1 MGYVALTI
9 EATLP
14 LPQIW
19 ANEVR
24 RGCKGFRVS
33 VLANWL
39 MGDTFKMVFFFM
51 KGADEVPWAFK
62 LCGIFQ
68 ACCDCYLGIQ
78 YWRWGDGPDLTTFSD
93 SVKDKEK
100 ELEMNSLPGRPA
112 SGMRA

>member
-1 MGYVALTI
+1 MIFGGYQSYGNLLGYVALTI

-39 MGDTFKMVFFFM
+39 MGDTFKMIFFFI
-51 KGADEVPWAFK
+51 KDSSEVPIAFK
-62 LCGIFQ
+62 LCGVFQ
-68 ACCDCYLGIQ
+68 ACCDCYLGVQ
-78 YWRWGDGPDLTTFSD
+78 YWRWGDGQETTVFSD
-93 SVKDKEK
+93 SVKDKEI
-100 ELEMNSLPGRPA
+100 EMK
-112 SGMRA
+112 